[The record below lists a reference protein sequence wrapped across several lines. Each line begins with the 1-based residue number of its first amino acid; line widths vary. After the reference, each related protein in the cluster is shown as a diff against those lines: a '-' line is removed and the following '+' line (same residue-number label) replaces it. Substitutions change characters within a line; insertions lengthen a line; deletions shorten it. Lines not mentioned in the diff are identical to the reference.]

1 MVTPRH
7 PLFTALA
14 VTTLASL
21 LCQCETTRTVK
32 STRSS
37 FSFDQQMWGG
47 QGDADSDKIDSKFAK
62 RGYTIDEQGNI
73 VADHPDLYKDQR
85 PRGLGGEFQ
94 TKQARFKK
102 MEAETKAFPTP
113 EYLARQEFNGVSTA
127 REAGR
132 AAKEGNSQQSPDKAA
147 GKLFAKK
154 TDTSSS
160 LATYET
166 GTYRESGEVFETGA
180 DRAASSV
187 VDAPRAV
194 GTPRTKGY
202 QDNVAM
208 SMDDVKKMLN
218 PGAYARGTGLSD

>member
-7 PLFTALA
+7 PLGAALAATALA
-14 VTTLASL
+14 LV

-62 RGYTIDEQGNI
+62 RGYTIDELGNI

-85 PRGLGGEFQ
+85 PRGLDGAFQ
-94 TKQARFKK
+94 TKKARFRR

-113 EYLARQEFNGVSTA
+113 EYLARQDFDGVSSA
-127 REAGR
+127 RESGR
-132 AAKEGNSQQSPDKAA
+132 AAREGDSRRSPDKAA

-154 TDTSSS
+154 TERSSA
-160 LATYET
+160 LATYGT
-166 GTYRESGEVFETGA
+166 GSFRESGEVFETGA
-180 DRAASSV
+180 DRAASAV

-202 QDNVAM
+202 QENVAM

-218 PGAYARGTGLSD
+218 PGAYAKGAGISD

>member
-1 MVTPRH
+1 MVIPRN
-7 PLFTALA
+7 PLVTALA
-14 VTTLASL
+14 VMLPALL

-113 EYLARQEFNGVSTA
+113 EYLARQQFDGVSSARESGRTA
-127 REAGR
+127 R
-132 AAKEGNSQQSPDKAA
+132 EGNSQQSPDKAA

-154 TDTSSS
+154 TDSSNA

-166 GTYRESGEVFETGA
+166 GSYRESGEVYQTGS
-180 DRAASSV
+180 DRAASAV

-194 GTPRTKGY
+194 GTPRSKGY

-218 PGAYARGTGLSD
+218 PGAYARGTGIDD

>member
-166 GTYRESGEVFETGA
+166 GTYRESGEVFETGS

-187 VDAPRAV
+187 VEAPRAV